1 MMGLIGGTKRGI
13 FRKKSHSSV
22 GKHNIEDNGYAGNTF
37 VE

>member
-1 MMGLIGGTKRGI
+1 MMGLIGGTKKGI